1 MSEEKK
7 IKDLT
12 RSGIE
17 SRKTDKKLFPV
28 TSLREGEEGVIHS
41 IFGGLSLIS
50 RLAGMG
56 IVPGTEIKV
65 LRNSRGP
72 VIVLVNTTRI
82 ALGRGQASKILVAFD
97 FSRQKKGQLVE

>member
-17 SRKTDKKLFPV
+17 GRKTDKKLFPV

-41 IFGGLSLIS
+41 ISGGFGFMS

-56 IVPGTEIKV
+56 MVPGTEIKV

-82 ALGRGQASKILVAFD
+82 ALGRGQASKILVVFD
-97 FSRQKKGQLVE
+97 LSRQKKGQLVE

>member
-12 RSGIE
+12 GS
-17 SRKTDKKLFPV
+17 LFPV
-28 TSLREGEEGVIHS
+28 TSLKEGEEGVIHS
-41 IFGGLSLIS
+41 ISGGPGFMS

-56 IVPGTEIKV
+56 ILPGSKIKI

-72 VIVLVNTTRI
+72 VIVLVNTTRV
-82 ALGRGQASKILVAFD
+82 ALGRGQASKILVVG
-97 FSRQKKGQLVE
+97 SL

>member
-7 IKDLT
+7 MKDLT

-17 SRKTDKKLFPV
+17 GRKTDKKLFPV
-28 TSLREGEEGVIHS
+28 TSLKEGEEGVIHS
-41 IFGGLSLIS
+41 ISGGLSLIS

-72 VIVLVNTTRI
+72 VIVLVNNTRV

-97 FSRQKKGQLVE
+97 LSRRKEGQIVE

>member
-17 SRKTDKKLFPV
+17 DRKTDKKSFPV
-28 TSLREGEEGVIHS
+28 TSLKEGEEGLIHS
-41 IFGGLSLIS
+41 ISGGLSLIS

-65 LRNSRGP
+65 LRNNRGP
-72 VIVLVNTTRI
+72 VIVLVNNTRV
-82 ALGRGQASKILVAFD
+82 ALGRGQASKILIVFD
-97 FSRQKKGQLVE
+97 LSRQKKGQLAE

>member
-17 SRKTDKKLFPV
+17 DRKTDKKLFPV
-28 TSLREGEEGVIHS
+28 TSLKEDEEGVIHS
-41 IFGGLSLIS
+41 ISGGLSLIS

-72 VIVLVNTTRI
+72 VIVLVNNTRV

-97 FSRQKKGQLVE
+97 LSRQEEGQIVE

>member
-7 IKDLT
+7 MKDLT

-17 SRKTDKKLFPV
+17 GRKTDKKLFPV
-28 TSLREGEEGVIHS
+28 TSLGEGEEGVIHS
-41 IFGGLSLIS
+41 ISGGLGLIS

-56 IVPGTEIKV
+56 VVPGTEIKV
-65 LRNSRGP
+65 LRKSRGP
-72 VIVLVNTTRI
+72 VIVLVNNTRV

-97 FSRQKKGQLVE
+97 LSRQKEGQLVE

>member
-7 IKDLT
+7 MKDLT

-17 SRKTDKKLFPV
+17 GRKTDKKLFPV
-28 TSLREGEEGVIHS
+28 TSLGEGEEGVIHS
-41 IFGGLSLIS
+41 ISGGLGLIS

-56 IVPGTEIKV
+56 VVPGTEIKV
-65 LRNSRGP
+65 LRNNRGP
-72 VIVLVNTTRI
+72 VIVLVNNTRV

-97 FSRQKKGQLVE
+97 LSRQKEGQLVE